1 MADTQKLLQLSALLA
16 QASIPFTQANPGQRE
31 FAAQLLGSAQA
42 GIQAE
47 ALRKAKKEEEKK
59 NKGLFGGKIGS
70 LLGAAA
76 GLAIPGVGPFAS
88 AALAAGGSAAG
99 GALGSALGGGGMPSG
114 ADMLGYGVQ
123 GGLAGYSYGKA
134 GELAQTAMDGAVPPE
149 PIGTTVEKGIAQSMP
164 DANRVLSPAGTIGP
178 KLNPNPTTG
187 RYDIMSPYAKM
198 ASPLATPQA
207 KMAVKPGFGQ
217 RFGNALSY
225 MSGFGPQPAQRR
237 VVRNP
242 DGTVVLEWDK
252 GE

>member
-59 NKGLFGGKIGS
+59 SKGLLGGKIGS
-70 LLGAAA
+70 TLGAAA
-76 GLAIPGVGPFAS
+76 ALAIPGAGPFVS
-88 AALAAGGSAAG
+88 AALAAGGGAVG
-99 GALGSALGGGGMPSG
+99 GAVGSAIGGGSASG
-114 ADMLGYGVQ
+114 ADLLGYGVQ

-217 RFGNALSY
+217 RFGSALSY

-242 DGTVVLEWDK
+242 DGTVVLE
-252 GE
+252 